1 MIDTTTTV
9 IHSLGAGMIVG
20 FLTGSLLGFV
30 AGGVGYYSLMKAGD
44 IVNG

>member
-9 IHSLGAGMIVG
+9 IHSVVAGLFLA